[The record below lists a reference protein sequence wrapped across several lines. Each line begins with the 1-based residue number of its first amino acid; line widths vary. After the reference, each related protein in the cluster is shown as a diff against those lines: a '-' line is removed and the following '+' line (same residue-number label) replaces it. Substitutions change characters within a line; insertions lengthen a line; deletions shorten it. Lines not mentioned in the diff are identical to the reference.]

1 MKVSMAELNDTQRLV
16 MENGVA
22 LAKELGLTP
31 LEETRKTRE
40 VTLVAFTEAEKALA
54 KKLGLTEDSYTIKE
68 DIEFFDGQTILIAS
82 PLGTKVGVVKTAV
95 REFGN
100 SRSTKYTLN
109 DELLFRTEERLRGDQ
124 WEKLFNADL
133 NIPDYAVVY
142 GSVLR

>member
-1 MKVSMAELNDTQRLV
+1 MKVIMSVLNDTQRLV
-16 MENGVA
+16 MESGIA

-40 VTLVAFTEAEKALA
+40 VTLVASNEAEKALA
-54 KKLGLTEDSYTIKE
+54 KRLGLTEDSYTIKE
-68 DIEFFDGQTILIAS
+68 DIEFFNGQTILIVS

-109 DELLFRTEERLRGDQ
+109 DELLFRTEERLRGDK